1 MTAAALVHDYYRKLL
16 VALLTQKL
24 IRVACEISPGGNAL
38 RATPP
43 QPRGMA
49 TLMVQRVASGERRFY
64 VRGGVEPTRLC

>member
-24 IRVACEISPGGNAL
+24 IRVACEISPGE
-38 RATPP
+38 TPP

-49 TLMVQRVASGERRFY
+49 ALMVQRVASGERRFY
-64 VRGGVEPTRLC
+64 VRGGVEPTRFC